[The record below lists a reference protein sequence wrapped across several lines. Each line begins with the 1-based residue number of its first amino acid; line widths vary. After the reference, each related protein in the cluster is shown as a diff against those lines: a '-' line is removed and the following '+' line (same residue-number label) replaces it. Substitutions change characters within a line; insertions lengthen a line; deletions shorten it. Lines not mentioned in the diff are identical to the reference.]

1 MTPMM
6 LQYLEIKKN
15 YTDYILMYR
24 LGDFYEMFFDDAKTA
39 SSVLEL
45 TLTGRDCG
53 EAERAPMCGVPYH
66 SVDGYIEKLVK
77 SGYKIAVCEQT
88 EDPSQAKGLVRRE
101 IVRLITPGTVTS
113 ANMLDEND
121 NSYIAGIYIDG
132 DRAAVC
138 FSDISTG
145 NIFTSFR
152 DGGDAMHGEE
162 FVINECGTYRPK
174 EVLLSASATNFPHLS
189 EFFSKQ
195 LQCTVNDDCENLFV
209 FSECLQ
215 CVKKQF
221 PETNATRLEVE
232 TVKCVGALLQYVEA
246 TQMTDISF
254 INKLEIYTSGQHLQL
269 DLNARRSLELCES
282 MRRGQKKG
290 SLLWVLDST
299 KTSGGA
305 RMLKK
310 WINEPL
316 YSLNEINTRQNRIE
330 AMINDFTVSN
340 ELGEAL
346 RGVLDLQRLC
356 AKIVYGSVNPR
367 DMKAI
372 EQTCRCMPR
381 VRSCVS
387 ALKNESTDEL
397 AEKIDTLEDV
407 AELIH
412 NTLDD
417 EVPFS
422 VREGGFIRSGHN
434 KELDRLRQILKDGDS
449 FLRQTEENERRATGI
464 KNLKISYNRVFGYY
478 IEVSRSNAE
487 NVPDRYIRKQTLTN
501 CERYITEELKK
512 FEGEIL
518 GAGDKAVKL
527 EYELFCELKEKLSE
541 SIERMTSAAE
551 YVAQTDALLSLATAA
566 LKHGYVRPEVD
577 LSDMI
582 YIKDGRHPVVEKFA
596 EQARFVPN
604 DTVLDTQHNR
614 LMLITG
620 PNMAGKSTYMRQVAI
635 IVIMAHM
642 GSFVPASEAR
652 IGLVDRIFTRVGA
665 SDDLVSGQ
673 STFMTEMNEV
683 AEILNNAT
691 KNSLIIY
698 DEIGRGTS
706 TFDGMSIARACAE
719 YTAKKIGAKTL
730 FATHYHE
737 LTDLEDTCEGVV
749 NYNIAAKKRGGN
761 ITFLRKIVKGATDD
775 SYGIEVAKLAG
786 VPNEVTKRAS
796 EILIEAENKNPRAI
810 IPKTVECVED
820 MNISL
825 ESVAADEI
833 RRRLENVDLNLMNPI
848 EAFDFLRELKK
859 MI

>member
-66 SVDGYIEKLVK
+66 SVDGYIEKLIK
-77 SGYKIAVCEQT
+77 NGYKIAICEQT
-88 EDPSQAKGLVRRE
+88 EDPSKATGLVKRE

-113 ANMLDEND
+113 ADMLDEND
-121 NSYIAGIYIDG
+121 NNYIAGIYIDG
-132 DRAAVC
+132 GRAAVC
-138 FSDISTG
+138 FSDITTG
-145 NIFTSFR
+145 SVFASFR
-152 DGGDAMHGEE
+152 CDGEGMRSEE
-162 FVINECGTYRPK
+162 FIINECGTYRPK
-174 EVLLSASATNFPHLS
+174 EVILNAPLASLKRLS

-195 LQCTVNDDCENLFV
+195 LECAVNECEDLFD
-209 FSECLQ
+209 SQKCIER
-215 CVKKQF
+215 VKRQF
-221 PETNATRLEVE
+221 PKTNVTLLEPE

-254 INKLEIYTSGQHLQL
+254 INELEIYTTGQHLQL

-316 YSLNEINTRQNRIE
+316 YSLGEINARQNRIE
-330 AMINDFTVSN
+330 AMINNFTVSN

-346 RGVLDLQRLC
+346 HGVLDLQRLC

-372 EQTCRCMPR
+372 EQTCRCLPR
-381 VRSCVS
+381 VRSCIF
-387 ALKNESTDEL
+387 ALENESTDEL
-397 AEKIDTLEDV
+397 AEKIDELSDV
-407 AELIH
+407 ATLIH
-412 NTLDD
+412 TTLDD

-422 VREGGFIRSGHN
+422 VREGGFIRRGHN
-434 KELDRLRQILKDGDS
+434 EELDRLKKILKDGDAI
-449 FLRQTEENERRATGI
+449 LRQTEENERQATGI

-478 IEVSRSNAE
+478 IEVSRSNLSQ
-487 NVPDRYIRKQTLTN
+487 VPDRYIRKQTLTN
-501 CERYITEELKK
+501 CERFITKELKE

-518 GAGDKAVKL
+518 GASDKAVKL
-527 EYELFCELKEKLSE
+527 EYELFCELKEKLGG
-541 SIERMTSAAE
+541 SIERMMTAAE
-551 YVAQTDALLSLATAA
+551 YVSQADALLSLAAAA
-566 LKHGYVRPEVD
+566 LKHGYTRPEVD

-582 YIKDGRHPVVEKFA
+582 YIKDGRHPVVERFS
-596 EQARFVPN
+596 EQSQFVPN
-604 DTVLDTQHNR
+604 DTVLDTEHNR

-719 YTAKKIGAKTL
+719 YTAKRIGAKTL

-737 LTDLEDTCEGVV
+737 LTDLEDECEGVV
-749 NYNIAAKKRGGN
+749 NYNIAAKKRGDS
-761 ITFLRKIVKGATDD
+761 ITFLRKIVAGATDD

-786 VPNEVTKRAS
+786 VPNEVTKRAK
-796 EILIEAENKNPRAI
+796 EILAEAESKNPRELKPRAI
-810 IPKTVECVED
+810 ETVED

-825 ESVAADEI
+825 ESVVADDI
-833 RRRLENVDLNLMNPI
+833 RRRLANADLNLMNPI

-859 MI
+859 LL